1 MPETWAKQAMV
12 AGVDLHLE
20 LSGTRVRAGL
30 ENALRQAVR
39 AGRLGPGTRLPSSR
53 ALAADLG
60 LARNTV
66 AEVYTQLVAEGWL
79 TARTGSGT
87 SVAERRPAEPAA
99 RPGARAEVA
108 VLRYDL
114 RAGVPDLAA
123 FPRRAWLATARKA
136 LAAAPDRLLDYPD
149 PRGLEQLRVV
159 LAAYLARVRGV
170 SADPEHIVICAG
182 FAHGLAVTCR
192 ALRAA
197 GAGTLAVESHGHQV
211 HRDIARAAG
220 LRLRPLPVDDRGAVV
235 AGAPGAHG
243 THGAYGAEA
252 MLLTPAHQFPLGVT
266 LHPQRRREAADWPG
280 VVIEDDYDGEFRY
293 DRQPVGALQ
302 ALAPDHIV
310 YAGTTSK
317 SLVPSLRL
325 GWLVVPPRL
334 LDAVTAQLT
343 AGPPGLDQLTLA
355 EFISSGG
362 YDRQVRRARLAY
374 RRRRDALAAALR
386 RQGLHVTGIAAGLH
400 AVLAVPG
407 TGTER
412 RLVARAAE
420 HGLALQGLE
429 SYRAG
434 GRLPAAD
441 AGRGGRVIGDA
452 RPPEHAYTTAL
463 ARLCAVLAARSAGH
477 RTGSGWPP

>member
-20 LSGTRVRAGL
+20 LSGTRVRVGL
-30 ENALRQAVR
+30 ENALREAVR
-39 AGRLGPGTRLPSSR
+39 VGRLGPGTRLPSSR
-53 ALAADLG
+53 ALAADLD

-87 SVAERRPAEPAA
+87 LVAERRPAEPAA

-108 VLRYDL
+108 VPRYDL

-123 FPRRAWLATARKA
+123 FPRRAWLATARKV

-197 GAGTLAVESHGHQV
+197 GAGTLAVESHGHQA
-211 HRDIARAAG
+211 HRDIALAAG
-220 LRLRPLPVDDRGAVV
+220 LRLRPLPVDDRGAVI
-235 AGAPGAHG
+235 AGAPGA
-243 THGAYGAEA
+243 HGAYGAEA

-266 LHPQRRREAADWPG
+266 LHPQRRREAANWPG

-302 ALAPDHIV
+302 ALAPDHVV

-374 RRRRDALAAALR
+374 RRRRDAMAAALR
-386 RQGLHVTGIAAGLH
+386 RQGLHVTGVAAGLH

-441 AGRGGRVIGDA
+441 AGRAGLVIGYA

-463 ARLCAVLAARSAGH
+463 ARLCVVLAG
-477 RTGSGWPP
+477 